1 MSQTRSVKVVRMK
14 APTGG
19 AAGACAAA
27 EASAMR
33 PATMARDAIALAFD
47 AIGGVAAF
55 AEWIKASEDNRKL
68 FYTNLY
74 PKIIAIQPGE
84 EPEAPAIHE
93 IRRTIV
99 HP

>member
-1 MSQTRSVKVVRMK
+1 MSQAGSGKVVRIR
-14 APTGG
+14 ARTRT
-19 AAGACAAA
+19 AAA
-27 EASAMR
+27 AAAA
-33 PATMARDAIALAFD
+33 PVKPIVARDAIALAFQ

>member
-1 MSQTRSVKVVRMK
+1 MAQTRTGKVVRMK
-14 APTGG
+14 TG
-19 AAGACAAA
+19 AGAPPL
-27 EASAMR
+27 R

-47 AIGGVAAF
+47 EIGGVAAF

-84 EPEAPAIHE
+84 EPEAPPIAE

-99 HP
+99 RP